1 MDRGEVAILFLAKLS
16 CGFDLSYKIEE
27 QEDTWERDKQQ
38 ENPHYINCNGKD
50 ISSLNNL
57 TTH

>member
-16 CGFDLSYKIEE
+16 CGFDLSYKTEE

-38 ENPHYINCNGKD
+38 ENPHFINCSGKD
-50 ISSLNNL
+50 IS
-57 TTH
+57 